1 MISFVGLLLILG
13 CVGIWYFIKKYKN
26 KKYRNYSIILV
37 VICMIIIGI
46 SGEMQHNAQEKQDE
60 LAIKVS
66 EENDYGDNEAQFN
79 TNSAGTAVIKGTTLP
94 DAKVTL
100 TPDADAKENGF
111 KKQKTTADKKGTF
124 KFSVNLATEQGLE
137 AFILEANSNGL
148 DKESLDVSVFNDSK
162 AYNEAQAAIEKQ
174 EAEKKAKEDA
184 KKKAEKEAADAAKAE
199 AEKKEAEAKAAED
212 AKKKDITVLSNDSTI
227 EQRTIL
233 NDLAQQQF
241 EQQYPYKGSKIHSI
255 MGVIQDWTQKD
266 GGWYYKAEATIAN
279 AFNAERDTTVEITI
293 TPVSSNSGNVT
304 IIDY

>member
-1 MISFVGLLLILG
+1 MTSFVGLLFILG
-13 CVGIWYFIKKYKN
+13 CVGIWYFTKKYKN
-26 KKYRNYSIILV
+26 NKYRNYSIILAI
-37 VICMIIIGI
+37 ICVIIIGI
-46 SGEMQHNAQEKQDE
+46 NGEIQHHAQERQDE

-79 TNSAGTAVIKGTTLP
+79 TNSAGTAIIKGKTLP
-94 DAKVTL
+94 NAKVTL
-100 TPDADAKENGF
+100 TPDAEAKETGF
-111 KKQKTTADKKGTF
+111 KNQKTTADKKGIF
-124 KFSVNLATEQGLE
+124 KFSVDLTKEQGLE
-137 AFILEANSNGL
+137 AFTLEADSKGL
-148 DKESLDVSVFNDSK
+148 NKESLDVSVFNDSK
-162 AYNEAQAAIEKQ
+162 AYNDAQAAIEKQ

-184 KKKAEKEAADAAKAE
+184 KKKAEKEAADAAQAE
-199 AEKKEAEAKAAED
+199 AKKKEAEAKAAED
-212 AKKKDITVLSNDSTI
+212 AKKKDITVLSNDPTI